1 MLCDI
6 YLAAM
11 FSVKRNTKMNTF
23 VCVWYTLA
31 LNFYLGGG
39 VKDQFSNSFM
49 VVFKNSEILVN
60 KMKNKKYNT
69 V

>member
-1 MLCDI
+1 MVHIGIEL
-6 YLAAM
+6 L
-11 FSVKRNTKMNTF
+11 FGGG
-23 VCVWYTLA
+23 
-31 LNFYLGGG
+31 GGG

>member
-1 MLCDI
+1 MVHIGIEL
-6 YLAAM
+6 L
-11 FSVKRNTKMNTF
+11 F
-23 VCVWYTLA
+23 
-31 LNFYLGGG
+31 GGG